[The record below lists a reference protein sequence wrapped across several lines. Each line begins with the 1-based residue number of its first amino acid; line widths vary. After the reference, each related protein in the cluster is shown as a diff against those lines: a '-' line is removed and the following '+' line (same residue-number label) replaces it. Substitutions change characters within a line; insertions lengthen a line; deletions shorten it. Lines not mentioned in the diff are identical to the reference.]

1 MALTG
6 SLTTSDMTDTI
17 VRCDHADR
25 CGGCPILAL
34 PYGEQLL
41 VKRGRVVQSVTR
53 YPTLELVY
61 TEPLVPADPITSY
74 RTRAKLIVGAGG
86 AIGLYAKGGGHH
98 VVDIPGCRVLSPALS
113 AAAAFLRERIAIH
126 EREGGPLASM
136 SEHKGALRAV
146 DLRETR
152 GATEDEAPAILLT
165 LVLTRSRAAP
175 IEVLEEC
182 ARTLREAHP
191 AIAGVA
197 VSFHDGDSPQV
208 LGSELRLL
216 AGEDA
221 RPDHLGKSKHLATFG
236 SFVQSHRGQAAN
248 IHGLLVE
255 ALGLER
261 PRREPLRVLDLYGG
275 SGAIALALVNAGASV
290 TLVESFPPAVAQ
302 ALAAAKLQEI
312 ALDAECQ
319 DVGTSLKQRHARK
332 ETFDAA
338 VVNPSRRGIG
348 PVAREA
354 LARLEI
360 PTVAYVSCDPDT
372 LARDLDHF
380 VRLGYGTTTLRPLD
394 MIPLT
399 DEVETVTLLR
409 RGASPTP
416 QVLYEDADIVVVA
429 KAPHE
434 SVHPRAEGA
443 PGASLKERASRIPGV
458 RSLRPIGRDDTST
471 SGMVFFAKSDEAH
484 ELFVR
489 AFADPATRRVY
500 VAYVRGVTPQKG
512 TIARDLREDG
522 RTHAARTRYRR
533 LAIAG
538 GHSVLRV
545 VPEQE
550 RPHQVRRH
558 LAAIGHPVLGDD
570 RYGHPPS
577 NRFFEERNGL
587 DRTFVHG
594 VRVELEH
601 PRNGSRLLLESPLHG
616 DLRAVLER
624 TSGPGTLRFLE
635 QKHALGSGP
644 QSSFP
649 PAPESYLPMPMES
662 ALEVDIGQ
670 PSVRGELTGD
680 DDDSRG
686 SIF

>member
-1 MALTG
+1 MALPG
-6 SLTTSDMTDTI
+6 SSTTSDMKDTV
-17 VRCDHADR
+17 VRCEHADR
-25 CGGCPILAL
+25 CGGCPILSL

-41 VKRGRVVQSVTR
+41 VKRGRVVQSVSR

-61 TEPLVPADPITSY
+61 TEPLVPAEPITGY
-74 RTRAKLIVGAGG
+74 RTRAKLIVGSGG
-86 AIGLYAKGGGHH
+86 SVGLYAKGGGHH
-98 VVDIPGCRVLSPALS
+98 VVDIPGCQVLSPVLV
-113 AAAAFLRERIAIH
+113 AAAAALRALVARDEV
-126 EREGGPLASM
+126 EDGPLAPM
-136 SEHKGALRAV
+136 TERKGALRAI

-152 GATEDEAPAILLT
+152 GPEGEPPRVLLT
-165 LVLTRSRAAP
+165 LVLSRARSAP
-175 IEVLEEC
+175 VPALEEL
-182 ARTLREAHP
+182 AQKLLAAHP
-191 AIAGVA
+191 DFVGVA
-197 VSFHDGDSPQV
+197 ASYHDGDSPQV
-208 LGSELRLL
+208 LGSETRLL
-216 AGEDA
+216 AGEEA
-221 RPDHLGKSKHLATFG
+221 REDHLGRSRHLATYG

-248 IHGLLVE
+248 VHTLLVD
-255 ALGLER
+255 ALALER
-261 PRREPLRVLDLYGG
+261 PRPEKLRVLDLYGG
-275 SGAIALALVNAGASV
+275 SGAIALALAAAGANV

-302 ALAAAKLQEI
+302 ALAAAELQGLE
-312 ALDAECQ
+312 LDAECQ
-319 DVGTSLKQRHARK
+319 DVGTSLKQRHARR
-332 ETFDAA
+332 EQFDAA
-338 VVNPSRRGIG
+338 VVNPSRRGMG
-348 PVAREA
+348 PVAREG

-360 PTVAYVSCDPDT
+360 PTLAYVSCDPDT
-372 LARDLDHF
+372 LARDLDHL

-416 QVLYEDADIVVVA
+416 HVLFEDDDVLVVA

-434 SVHPRAEGA
+434 PVLPRAEGA
-443 PGASLKERASRIPGV
+443 PFASLKERAMRLPGV
-458 RSLRPIGRDDTST
+458 RSLRPVGRDDTST
-471 SGMVFFAKSDEAH
+471 SGIVFFAKSDEAH
-484 ELFVR
+484 ERFTR

-522 RTHAARTRYRR
+522 RTHPARTRYRR

-570 RYGHPPS
+570 RYGHAPS

-594 VRVELEH
+594 VRVEIDH
-601 PRNGSRLLLESPLHG
+601 PRTGARLLLESPLHG
-616 DLRAVLER
+616 DLRSVLER

-644 QSSFP
+644 LSSFP
-649 PAPESYLPMPMES
+649 PPPESEAPAES
-662 ALEVDIGQ
+662 ALEIDIGA
-670 PSVRGELTGD
+670 PSVRAELTGD

>member
-1 MALTG
+1 MALPG
-6 SLTTSDMTDTI
+6 SSTTSDMKDEV

-25 CGGCPILAL
+25 CGGCPILSL

-41 VKRGRVVQSVTR
+41 VKRGRVVQSVSR

-61 TEPLVPADPITSY
+61 TEPLVPADPITGY
-74 RTRAKLIVGAGG
+74 RTRAKLIVGTGG
-86 AIGLYAKGGGHH
+86 TVGLYAKGGGHH
-98 VVDIPGCRVLSPALS
+98 VVDIPRCRVLSPVLV
-113 AAAAFLRERIAIH
+113 AAAAIVREIVARDEA
-126 EREGGPLASM
+126 EDGPLAPM
-136 SEHKGALRAV
+136 SERNGALRAV

-152 GATEDEAPAILLT
+152 GPAGEPPRVLLT
-165 LVLTRSRAAP
+165 LVLSRARAADP
-175 IEVLEEC
+175 DVLEEV
-182 ARTLREAHP
+182 AQKLLEAHP
-191 AIAGVA
+191 AFVGVA
-197 VSFHDGDSPQV
+197 ASYHDGDTPQV
-208 LGSELRLL
+208 LGSETRLL
-216 AGEDA
+216 AGEEA
-221 RPDHLGKSKHLATFG
+221 REDHLGKSRHLATYG

-248 IHGLLVE
+248 VHGMLVD

-261 PRREPLRVLDLYGG
+261 PRAEPLRVLDLYGG
-275 SGAIALALVNAGASV
+275 SGAIALSLAAAGAKV

-302 ALAAAKLQEI
+302 ALAAAELQGI

-319 DVGTSLKQRHARK
+319 DVGTSLKQRHLRR
-332 ETFDAA
+332 EPFDAA
-338 VVNPSRRGIG
+338 VVNPSRRGMG
-348 PVAREA
+348 PVARES
-354 LARLEI
+354 LARLEV
-360 PTVAYVSCDPDT
+360 PTIAYVSCDPDT

-409 RGASPTP
+409 RGAAPTP
-416 QVLYEDADIVVVA
+416 PVLYEDDDVLVVA

-434 SVHPRAEGA
+434 PVLPRAEGA
-443 PGASLKERASRIPGV
+443 PFASLKERALRIPGIKT
-458 RSLRPIGRDDTST
+458 LRPIGRDDTST
-471 SGMVFFAKSDEAH
+471 SGIVFFAKNDDAH
-484 ELFVR
+484 EKFSR

-500 VAYVRGVTPQKG
+500 VTPQKG

-522 RTHAARTRYRR
+522 RTHPARTRYRR

-570 RYGHPPS
+570 RYGHAPS

-594 VRVELEH
+594 VRVEIDH
-601 PRNGSRLLLESPLHG
+601 PRTGTRLLLESPLHG
-616 DLRAVLER
+616 DLRSVLER

-644 QSSFP
+644 LSSFP
-649 PAPESYLPMPMES
+649 PPPESEAPVES
-662 ALEVDIGQ
+662 ALEIDVAV
-670 PSVRGELTGD
+670 PSVRLDLTGD